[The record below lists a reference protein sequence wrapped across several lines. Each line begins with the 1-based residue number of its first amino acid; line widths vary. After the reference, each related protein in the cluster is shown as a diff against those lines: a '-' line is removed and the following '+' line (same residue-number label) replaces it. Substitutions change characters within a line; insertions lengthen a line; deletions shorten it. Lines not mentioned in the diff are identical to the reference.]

1 MKISVDG
8 GALNQKVD
16 QRFGTAVFSENL
28 IRSLQLYDEQNIYHI
43 YTFKNLKPKIF
54 WMKGRVSLEEI
65 KVNKDIFLA
74 LNQALPLYAS
84 GKIINFCHGL
94 SYHFFSK
101 YYPEKYRAR
110 LNRQLNEMIKRSD
123 KIIVSSQKVKKEITS
138 IYQDIE
144 KKVVV
149 LPFGIPYDMLTHQIH
164 KDKDRYFLFVANNQK
179 IKNADF
185 IVDSFISSKL
195 HDQGYKL
202 YMIGDWK
209 DHEDIDKGIVSLGSV
224 SRKKL
229 STLYQ
234 KATAL
239 LTSSFYESFNF
250 PVIEA
255 LSQGCPVI
263 GLKPAII
270 PELRT
275 YVNMSKNQK
284 EFIKNMKTIKIKPD
298 KVLIGK
304 LRTTFNWKKYVKNL
318 VRLY

>member
-28 IRSLQLYDEQNIYHI
+28 IRSLQLYDNQNIYHI

-65 KVNKDIFLA
+65 KENKDIFLA

-138 IYQDIE
+138 IYPNIE

-149 LPFGIPYDMLTHQIH
+149 LPFGIPYDMLTNQIH

-185 IVDSFISSKL
+185 VVDSFIESKL
-195 HDQGYKL
+195 HDKGYKL
-202 YMIGDWK
+202 YMVGDWK
-209 DHEDIDKGIVSLGSV
+209 DHENIDKGIVSLGSV

-234 KATAL
+234 KGASL
-239 LTSSFYESFNF
+239 LTSSYYESFNF
-250 PVIEA
+250 PVLEA

-275 YVNMSKNQK
+275 YVNMSNNQK
-284 EFIKNMKTIKIKPD
+284 EFIKNMKAIKIKPD

-304 LRTTFNWKKYVKNL
+304 LRITFNWKKYVKNL

>member
-8 GALNQKVD
+8 GALNLKSS

-28 IRSLQLYDEQNIYHI
+28 VKALQLYDKKNQYKI
-43 YTFKNLKPKIF
+43 YTFENLRPKIF
-54 WMKGRVSLEEI
+54 WMKGRVSIEEL
-65 KVNKDIFLA
+65 KEKNDIFLA

-94 SYHFFSK
+94 SYHFFPK

-123 KIIVSSQKVKKEITS
+123 RIIVSSDKVRSELISIKKH
-138 IYQDIE
+138 IE
-144 KKVVV
+144 KKIIVI
-149 LPFGIPYDMLTHQIH
+149 PFGIPLDMKTVKL
-164 KDKDRYFLFVANNQK
+164 KNKERYFLFVANNQK
-179 IKNADF
+179 VKNADF
-185 IVDSFISSKL
+185 IVDSFNRSKL

-209 DHEDIDKGIVSLGSV
+209 DRENIDKGIISLGSV

-234 KATAL
+234 KATSL
-239 LTSSFYESFNF
+239 LTASYYESFNF
-250 PVIEA
+250 PVLEA
-255 LSQGCPVI
+255 LSQGCPVN
-263 GLKPAII
+263 GLKSAII
-270 PELRT
+270 TELRP
-275 YVNMSKNQK
+275 YVNMSKNGI
-284 EFIKNMKTIKIKPD
+284 EFIKNMRTIKIKPD
-298 KVLIGK
+298 KVSIVK
-304 LRTTFNWKKYVKNL
+304 IKAAFNWEKYVKNL